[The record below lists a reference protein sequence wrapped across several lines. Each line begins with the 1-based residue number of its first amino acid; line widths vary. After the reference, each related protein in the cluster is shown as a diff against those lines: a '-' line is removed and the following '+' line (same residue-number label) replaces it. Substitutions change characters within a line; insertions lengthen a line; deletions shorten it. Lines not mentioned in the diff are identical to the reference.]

1 MNFDNIAE
9 VTVPPT
15 YVGDTELTVE
25 IWQSAVN
32 GDGSARFSYIV
43 REDSIAQLVGSD
55 LSGPASGVWP
65 EAADMAFTLGSF
77 LSATYECGELAEH
90 GESYTPAEQ
99 VWLSTVAERFGCWVA
114 ERDEPEDE
122 PMSCLNSVDGHWY
135 VVTYGAAPYQRHA
148 RDCATCESR

>member
-1 MNFDNIAE
+1 MNFDNAAE
-9 VTVPPT
+9 LTVPPM
-15 YVGDTELTVE
+15 YAGDTALTVE

-65 EAADMAFTLGSF
+65 EAADMAYTLGSF
-77 LSATYECGELAEH
+77 LGATYECGDLTEH

-99 VWLSTVAERFGCWVA
+99 VWLSTVAERFDMWAA
-114 ERDEPEDE
+114 EHE
-122 PMSCLNSVDGHWY
+122 
-135 VVTYGAAPYQRHA
+135 
-148 RDCATCESR
+148 ESR